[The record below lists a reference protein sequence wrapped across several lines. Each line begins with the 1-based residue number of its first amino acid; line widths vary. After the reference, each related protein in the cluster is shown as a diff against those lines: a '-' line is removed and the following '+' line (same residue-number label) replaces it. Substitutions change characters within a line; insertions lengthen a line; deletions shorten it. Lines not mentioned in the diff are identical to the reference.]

1 MGPAEPTTSFLMNP
15 DPAAMTQPPLRV
27 LHIGKFFPPDVGGME
42 TFLADLI
49 AAQRAGGAQAFALVH
64 GQPRADDPDWLIRVP
79 VQMQL
84 VYAPLALGWW
94 RALAQAIERLQPDVL
109 HLHMPNTGVFHA
121 LLLPSARALPWVV
134 HWHSDVVVSQRSPLA
149 LRMAYWL
156 YRPLEQ
162 AVLERAEA
170 IISTSPPYLQAS
182 EPLSRWQGKAVVV
195 PLGISLPAPLGQP
208 STLPVAWQ
216 KSALRVLSMGR
227 LAHYKGFETL
237 VNAVA
242 AAPGVQL
249 VIAGQGEL
257 MPRLQTLCKSLPQG
271 AQARIVLA
279 GRVTEDAKHAL
290 LASCDVF
297 ALASTERTEAFGM
310 VLLEAMAHAKPCV
323 VSDLSGSGMPWLV
336 QQAQAGWYDLPPGDP
351 VAWAERLQA
360 LAQNRQDLLR
370 CGLQGQKCMQQ
381 QFGIDAV
388 ARQIDSVLR
397 HVATALP
404 AEPAAVMGIPAADR
418 ILMVIPARDESA
430 TIAAV
435 VQSLRQRGWHHV
447 LVVDDHS
454 HDDTAAQAR
463 AAGAQ
468 VLQPVLP
475 LGAWGAMQLGIR
487 LAVQQGYLAVIT
499 MDADG
504 QHEPQEI
511 PLLLA
516 EAGEADVVIGA
527 HPQRVS
533 RLRKLAWQ
541 WFRALSGF
549 ALEDLTSGFRYYNHR
564 AMNLLAS
571 PEATLIDYQDVG
583 VLLLIRRAGLRIRE
597 VPVQMNARQ
606 NGRSRIFYSWGSVMR
621 YMLTTTLLCMARW
634 NSGRVGKS
642 ADRDRTVA

>member
-1 MGPAEPTTSFLMNP
+1 M
-15 DPAAMTQPPLRV
+15 RV

-49 AAQRAGGAQAFALVH
+49 AAQRAQGVQAFALVH
-64 GQPRADDPDWLIRVP
+64 GQSLSDDPDWLIRVP
-79 VQMQL
+79 VQLQL

-121 LLLPSARALPWVV
+121 LLLSSARDLPWVV
-134 HWHSDVVVSQRSPLA
+134 HWHSDVVVSTRSPLA
-149 LRMAYWL
+149 LRMAYFF
-156 YRPLEQ
+156 YRPFEQ
-162 AVLERAEA
+162 AVLDRAEA
-170 IISTSPPYLQAS
+170 IFCTSPPYLQAS

-195 PLGISLPAPLGQP
+195 PLGTGLQQP
-208 STLPVAWQ
+208 RIQAQALPVAWQ
-216 KSALRVLSMGR
+216 DGALRVLSMGR

-257 MPRLQTLCKSLPQG
+257 MPRLQALCKSLPTE
-271 AQARIVLA
+271 AQTRIILA
-279 GRVTEDAKHAL
+279 GHVSEDAKHAL
-290 LASCDVF
+290 LDSCDVF

-310 VLLEAMAHAKPCV
+310 VLLEAMAHAKPCL
-323 VSDLSGSGMPWLV
+323 VSDLPGSGMPWLV
-336 QQAQAGWYDLPPGDP
+336 QQAQAGWHDVPPGD
-351 VAWAERLQA
+351 VQAWADRLQA
-360 LAQNRQDLLR
+360 LAQNRQALSS
-370 CGLQGQKCMQQ
+370 CGLQGRSALHR
-381 QFGIDAV
+381 QFGIGTVAEQIGRVLHHVSAPVLTDSSAESAV
-388 ARQIDSVLR
+388 PETDS
-397 HVATALP
+397 
-404 AEPAAVMGIPAADR
+404 
-418 ILMVIPARDESA
+418 ILIVIPARDESA

-435 VQSLRQRGWHHV
+435 VQTLHQHGWHHV

-454 HDDTAAQAR
+454 RDDTAVQAR
-463 AAGAQ
+463 AAGAK

-487 LAVQQGYLAVIT
+487 LAVQQGYQAVIT

-516 EAGEADVVIGA
+516 EAGHADVVIGA

-533 RLRKLAWQ
+533 RLRKIAWQ
-541 WFRALSGF
+541 WFRTLSGF
-549 ALEDLTSGFRYYNHR
+549 ALEDLTSGFRYYNLR
-564 AMNLLAS
+564 AMNLLAT

-583 VLLLIRRAGLRIRE
+583 VLLLIRRAGLRILE

-606 NGRSRIFYSWGSVMR
+606 SGRSRIFYSWFSVMR
-621 YMLTTTLLCMARW
+621 YMLTTTLLCLSRW
-634 NSGRVGKS
+634 NSGHAGKP
-642 ADRDRTVA
+642 AARD